1 MAKSSDFIGLN
12 LYTGH
17 MVLPAQED
25 SSTPSYYTDD
35 DTTDYQVS
43 DNEKSVKLIVN
54 ELFRYLYVSWYEWV
68 SICMAEC

>member
-35 DTTDYQVS
+35 DTADYQVS
-43 DNEKSVKLIVN
+43 TTKKSVKITVN
-54 ELFRYLYVSWYEWV
+54 DLFITRMSYGMGLN
-68 SICMAEC
+68 MFG

>member
-25 SSTPSYYTDD
+25 SSTPSYFTDD

-43 DNEKSVKLIVN
+43 ITTEQSVKIF
-54 ELFRYLYVSWYEWV
+54 EPLYY
-68 SICMAEC
+68 